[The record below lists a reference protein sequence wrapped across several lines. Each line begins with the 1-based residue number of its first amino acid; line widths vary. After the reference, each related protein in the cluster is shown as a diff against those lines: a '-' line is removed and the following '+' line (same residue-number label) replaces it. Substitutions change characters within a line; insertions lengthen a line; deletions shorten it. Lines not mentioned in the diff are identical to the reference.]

1 MSTLHGK
8 VALITGAANGIGAA
22 TARGLAAR
30 GVRLI
35 LVDAAA
41 EPLAAVAAELDALG
55 VVADVRDLAAVQAAV
70 DAGVERFGGIDLV
83 LANAGIGSFGS
94 VLATDP
100 DDFRRVLEV
109 NVLGV
114 FHTVRAALPSVLD
127 RKGYV
132 LVVSSLAAFVPAP
145 TLSPYNASKAGVEH
159 FANTLRVEVAAQG
172 VAVGCAHMSWIDT
185 PMLGDS
191 KSDMPAFVRLL
202 AALPSPLGRT
212 FPVTD
217 CADAFVV
224 AFERRRRKVYVP
236 WWVGPLGWLRS
247 MLTTHVGARML
258 DRIAAE
264 YLPQIDAEV
273 AALGHSSAARNAI
286 LGP

>member
-185 PMLGDS
+185 PMLRRLEVGHAGVRPPARGIAKSAGPHVPGD
-191 KSDMPAFVRLL
+191 RLC
-202 AALPSPLGRT
+202 GR
-212 FPVTD
+212 V
-217 CADAFVV
+217 
-224 AFERRRRKVYVP
+224 RRRLRTTAAEGIRAL
-236 WWVGPLGWLRS
+236 VGRS
-247 MLTTHVGARML
+247 DSGGCASLLTTSIGAPHARSNRGRVPAADRRRGGGARG
-258 DRIAAE
+258 IPA
-264 YLPQIDAEV
+264 
-273 AALGHSSAARNAI
+273 SAR
-286 LGP
+286 